1 MISVDEN
8 LTGFLSV
15 NSTIGNY
22 HKYTRADISSPII
35 LLRSDQFIA
44 KLKRGAILNTQ
55 YQNIL
60 VILLIYNACM
70 YINQLHNYFNCF

>member
-15 NSTIGNY
+15 NSTIRKLSQIHN
-22 HKYTRADISSPII
+22 TRADISSPII

-55 YQNIL
+55 IK
-60 VILLIYNACM
+60 I
-70 YINQLHNYFNCF
+70 FW

>member
-22 HKYTRADISSPII
+22 HKYATRADISSPII
-35 LLRSDQFIA
+35 LLRSDQCKA
-44 KLKRGAILNTQ
+44 ETRSHTE
-55 YQNIL
+55 
-60 VILLIYNACM
+60 
-70 YINQLHNYFNCF
+70 